1 MRRKGGRRNVDEE
14 KCWRALTLEA
24 RAAVAALLTTAQTF
38 RRPYCD
44 RSNHVKRVTGD
55 GRVHQRLCHRRVSS
69 SVCDRQVAE
78 SQFVVAS
85 PAHPYSRQDEADDA
99 YNVFGILVL

>member
-44 RSNHVKRVTGD
+44 RFNHVKRVTGD
-55 GRVHQRLCHRRVSS
+55 GRVHQRLCHRRVAS
-69 SVCDRQVAE
+69 SVWIVQ
-78 SQFVVAS
+78 SQNRNFLLRLIRTR
-85 PAHPYSRQDEADDA
+85 SRM
-99 YNVFGILVL
+99 GSTTLHCS

>member
-1 MRRKGGRRNVDEE
+1 MNEE

-44 RSNHVKRVTGD
+44 RFNHVKRVTGD

-69 SVCDRQVAE
+69 SVCNHQSAEFLVAPIR
-78 SQFVVAS
+78 A
-85 PAHPYSRQDEADDA
+85 R
-99 YNVFGILVL
+99 GRMGLMTLTLVYKD